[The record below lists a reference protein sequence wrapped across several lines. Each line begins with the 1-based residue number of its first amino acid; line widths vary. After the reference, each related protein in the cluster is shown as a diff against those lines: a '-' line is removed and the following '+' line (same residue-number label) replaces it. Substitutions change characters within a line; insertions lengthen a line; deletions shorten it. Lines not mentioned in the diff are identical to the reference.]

1 MEDKHRDS
9 VLTSCLDITAEIQTF
24 WMNYFRRNFSK
35 LVSSVQSK
43 HIGVKVPCSLQVLT
57 HPVWHVISFDSDNR
71 PSSSF
76 LCEVY
81 LNMWIDSY
89 TPQKIMSIGFNKW
102 TILSHVFI
110 VGIRHYMKV
119 MLIGQRFCLRSSQLT
134 RPASLLFHRCFSF
147 F

>member
-1 MEDKHRDS
+1 M
-9 VLTSCLDITAEIQTF
+9 
-24 WMNYFRRNFSK
+24 YFK
-35 LVSSVQSK
+35 LGMYSEFGNIPVETN
-43 HIGVKVPCSLQVLT
+43 GYSLFRFLT

-89 TPQKIMSIGFNKW
+89 TPQKIVSIGFNKW

-119 MLIGQRFCLRSSQLT
+119 MLIGQRFYLRSSQLT
-134 RPASLLFHRCFSF
+134 RPASLLKMSLFHRCFSNIF
-147 F
+147 LVKPNYLVST